1 MEQNLVDWA
10 KPYLGDKRKVF
21 RIMDTKLAGQYPQK
35 AAYTASTLAL
45 QCLCA
50 EPRLRPRIID
60 VLEMLEQVQA
70 PKTASKNSIS
80 DHQTVSDS
88 KRKSPSGSHRSST
101 DRKPTASSLP
111 PHQQSSGWADICPG
125 FRFYFI
131 FFPFWLL
138 FFCNLFTR
146 NVIRVLFR
154 RNLHH
159 ACKTCNYR
167 LYSFTICRR

>member
-1 MEQNLVDWA
+1 MDWA

-88 KRKSPSGSHRSST
+88 NRKSPSRSHRSST
-101 DRKPTASSLP
+101 NRKPTASSLP
-111 PHQQSSGWADICPG
+111 PLRQSSG
-125 FRFYFI
+125 
-131 FFPFWLL
+131 
-138 FFCNLFTR
+138 
-146 NVIRVLFR
+146 
-154 RNLHH
+154 
-159 ACKTCNYR
+159 
-167 LYSFTICRR
+167 